1 MIKAGGRKILS
12 EIHKI
17 IYSTWNKEELPEELK
32 EPIVVPIY
40 KKGDKRDCSNY
51 RGTSLL
57 SITYKILSDI
67 LLSRLTPY
75 AEEITGGNQCG
86 FRRNRSTIDHIF
98 YVRQILEKK
107 MTIH

>member
-1 MIKAGGRKILS
+1 
-12 EIHKI
+12 
-17 IYSTWNKEELPEELK
+17 LPEELK

-75 AEEITGGNQCG
+75 AEEVIGDHVCG
-86 FRRNRSTIDHIF
+86 FRRNRSTSGRIF
-98 YVRQILEKK
+98 CIRQIMEKK
-107 MTIH
+107 